1 MQVLITVNGKP
12 MSAEVEPRMLL
23 VDFIRETLALMGTKI
38 GCDTGQCG
46 TCTIQVN
53 GRSVKSC
60 LLLAVQAN
68 GSDVKTIE
76 GVAQN
81 GQLHMLQ
88 EALWE
93 KHGLQCGFCTPGM
106 IMSLLDLLEHNPN
119 PSEDEIRSWLWGS
132 LCRCTGYQSVVRAVQ
147 YAVEKM
153 QQASVAE
160 FAAAQGQT
168 GST

>member
-1 MQVLITVNGKP
+1 MQISMTVNGKLN
-12 MSAEVEPRMLL
+12 SADVEPRVLL
-23 VDFIRETLALMGTKI
+23 VDFIRETLGLTGTKI

-60 LLLAVQAN
+60 LMLAVQAN
-68 GSDVKTIE
+68 GSELKTIE

-81 GQLHMLQ
+81 GQLNMLQ
-88 EALWE
+88 EGFWE

-106 IMSLLDLLEHNPN
+106 VMALLDLLQHNTN
-119 PSEDEIRSWLWGS
+119 PSEDEIRSSLEGN
-132 LCRCTGYQSVVRAVQ
+132 LCRCTSYHNVVRAVR

-153 QQASVAE
+153 QQASAAE
-160 FAAAQGQT
+160 LATAPAV
-168 GST
+168 